1 MAGLDYEELHESLMR
16 ALVRGMPQSWDYD
29 DAEERIVVEYVREI
43 ERRLLAA
50 GGSLERYPE
59 DGDAGLDDDDPCYA
73 RVSAALARMSAA
85 IEQLA
90 VVVGKAADA

>member
-1 MAGLDYEELHESLMR
+1 MAGLDYEELHEGLMR

-29 DAEERIVVEYVREI
+29 DAEERIVVDYVREI
-43 ERRLLAA
+43 ERRLVAA
-50 GGSLERYPE
+50 GGSLERNPD

-90 VVVGKAADA
+90 VVVGKGANA